1 MEKGKLR
8 APQAALQRCKG
19 SWSIGEDSEED
30 QGACD
35 PSSIQPGPET
45 LTENLAHVVLKAS
58 LKNWW
63 EWSNAPTDLRIA

>member
-30 QGACD
+30 QGVCD

-45 LTENLAHVVLKAS
+45 LTENLARGFKGKLEKLVRVK
-58 LKNWW
+58 
-63 EWSNAPTDLRIA
+63 